1 MISKSGSMDL
11 LIGFKLLNNSPQ
23 REMRDGGGYGRQGQC
38 YEVMYDVEHMQSEML
53 ALDAIIFICTLMGC
67 RRTETI
73 QIDNQFMTKLMEGDT
88 VFGTTFVDRYV
99 KCGMLAQVENLL
111 KGLLD
116 RNIALSNVLIVGY
129 TKHNQVHEALVP
141 SSRCKMRAFPQTLSP
156 SYAS

>member
-1 MISKSGSMDL
+1 MGSSFYGRRPL
-11 LIGFKLLNNSPQ
+11 VVWSIPFFRQ

-99 KCGMLAQVENLL
+99 KCGMLALVEKFL
-111 KGLLD
+111 KCLPD
-116 RNIALSNVLIVGY
+116 RNIVQPNMLIV
-129 TKHNQVHEALVP
+129 THTQHNQVHEALLL
-141 SSRCKMRAFPQTLSP
+141 SRSCKMGALPQTLSP
-156 SYAS
+156 S